1 MHATTSAEH
10 LDEIRELLRDA
21 LGAASYP
28 ASGIELIEREGG
40 DIEIV
45 ATLLGTAA
53 NPEELDQIVASLDRN
68 PMVDS
73 ASWSIRTTE

>member
-1 MHATTSAEH
+1 MSYFEVLARYADGFDASA
-10 LDEIRELLRDA
+10 LN
-21 LGAASYP
+21 
-28 ASGIELIEREGG
+28 LIEREGG

-53 NPEELDQIVASLDRN
+53 DPAELDAIVASLDRN